1 MVAIEPLISEFDL
14 VGRLEDLVV
23 DSKGRVKYLYLST
36 SEGEY
41 TIEVAKQKSILAAH
55 LQSGCNLRVA
65 GMRKNKLHQAEV
77 KYKAYRIE
85 LLARSPDLPKD
96 KAVNL
101 NKAKSKI
108 LVCQGSSCLKRGGKT
123 AYELLQTELHKTNLA
138 NKVEIQTT
146 GCLKQCKQAPNL
158 IMPGGNRYSRVKP
171 EQISRL
177 VSKHF
182 K

>member
-1 MVAIEPLISEFDL
+1 MVAIEPLISEFNL
-14 VGRLEDLVV
+14 VGRLEDFVV
-23 DSKGRVKYLYLST
+23 DSKGRIKYLYLST

-55 LQSGCNLRVA
+55 LQSGCNLQVT

-85 LLARSPDLPKD
+85 LLERSPVLPKD
-96 KAVNL
+96 RAVNL

-123 AYELLQTELHKTNLA
+123 YELLQTELHQTSLA
-138 NKVEIQTT
+138 NKVEIKTT

-182 K
+182 Q